1 MNNKGYQMST
11 QEQIAVHL
19 DSIVHEHTK
28 DDDGPC
34 GATEDGNAIA
44 NSTFNYA
51 LSLAIEAAIANSV
64 DLPGIHTPA
73 HKALMN
79 LVNELKA
86 MKIPQ

>member
-1 MNNKGYQMST
+1 MSN
-11 QEQIAVHL
+11 QQQIAASL
-19 DSIVHEHTK
+19 DSIVNQHTS

-34 GATEDGNAIA
+34 GCYEDGNAIA

-51 LSLAIEAAIANSV
+51 LSLAIETAIANSV
-64 DLPGIHTPA
+64 DLPGVHTPA
-73 HKALMN
+73 HLALMN